1 MRRSVA
7 VATGFLSI
15 LVASASQAGPMFTD
29 PKGFEGIPWGV
40 AFSESENFVLVD
52 DGSRVKGYELKQGT
66 PQLGPA
72 TVDSMRFLT
81 VNGQFGRVTIRY
93 HGKDTHKKI
102 LAYFQSKYGPLDR
115 TPGQIA
121 SGSVEQYNWRGTD
134 TDITMNYEN
143 APDRG
148 IIFIE
153 SLLLA
158 PRFNE
163 GQSDTVY

>member
-1 MRRSVA
+1 MR
-7 VATGFLSI
+7 LSI
-15 LVASASQAGPMFTD
+15 ILLTALASIAIGIAADAGPMTSD

-52 DGSRVKGYELKQGT
+52 DGSRIKGYELKQGSL
-66 PQLGPA
+66 QLGPA

-93 HGKDTHKKI
+93 HGKETHKRL
-102 LAYFQSKYGPLDR
+102 LAHFQSKYGPLDR

-121 SGSVEQYNWRGTD
+121 AGSVEQYNWRGPE

-143 APDRG
+143 ARDRG
-148 IIFIE
+148 IIFFE
-153 SLLLA
+153 SVLLA
-158 PRFNE
+158 PRFTE
-163 GQSDTVY
+163 GIADTVN